1 MCCSF
6 HSNTQDYQL
15 VYITNITIKPKVSM
29 RVLTKEKLYKAVV
42 KAEELKAKNNKQKRM
57 EDISFNNAL

>member
-1 MCCSF
+1 
-6 HSNTQDYQL
+6 
-15 VYITNITIKPKVSM
+15 M
-29 RVLTKEKLYKAVV
+29 RVLTKEKLHKAVV